1 MSTNVRIKQ
10 KALFKKKLEM
20 KDIVALTGLA
30 YGVID
35 DNYRLIRNE
44 MAENTLIYDENR
56 LARGIDLW
64 LDGTDILF
72 SLSLPTTRS
81 EIRLFY
87 HVITPICNEVGTKK
101 YIREE
106 DTVSLKDNE
115 RFMQYDEEASIGAL
129 KDLQE
134 KIGNDEYSGEP
145 LELDKMQVRKLLER
159 SGAPEENL
167 EQFEKYLHE
176 IQALDVY
183 YATSNVYRTPEEKL
197 IGIYAIVADV
207 PSVVPTEPYVIMNQ
221 IEGVEAWYVMLK
233 KGEAIGYE
241 DFINNLDIK
250 DYYDANHVIT
260 MLSEAKIDELLKK
273 YKVEL

>member
-10 KALFKKKLEM
+10 KALFNKKLEM

-35 DNYRLIRNE
+35 DNYRL
-44 MAENTLIYDENR
+44 
-56 LARGIDLW
+56 ARGIDLW
-64 LDGTDILF
+64 LDGTDILL

-87 HVITPICNEVGTKK
+87 HVITTICNEVSTKK

-134 KIGNDEYSGEP
+134 KIGNDEYRRFEIFGVFNPISISLKEIQKIGN
-145 LELDKMQVRKLLER
+145 
-159 SGAPEENL
+159 NL
-167 EQFEKYLHE
+167 ESAMKILS
-176 IQALDVY
+176 IIWI
-183 YATSNVYRTPEEKL
+183 SR
-197 IGIYAIVADV
+197 I
-207 PSVVPTEPYVIMNQ
+207 
-221 IEGVEAWYVMLK
+221 
-233 KGEAIGYE
+233 
-241 DFINNLDIK
+241 
-250 DYYDANHVIT
+250 IT
-260 MLSEAKIDELLKK
+260 MPIM
-273 YKVEL
+273 

>member
-10 KALFKKKLEM
+10 KSLFKKKLEM

-64 LDGTDILF
+64 LDGTDILL

-87 HVITPICNEVGTKK
+87 HVITTICNEVGTKK

-115 RFMQYDEEASIGAL
+115 RFVQYDEEASIGAL
-129 KDLQE
+129 EDLQE
-134 KIGNDEYSGEP
+134 KIGNGSLVHPSPGVAVKRFKYSKFSAILP
-145 LELDKMQVRKLLER
+145 VT
-159 SGAPEENL
+159 SS
-167 EQFEKYLHE
+167 
-176 IQALDVY
+176 I
-183 YATSNVYRTPEEKL
+183 ATVP
-197 IGIYAIVADV
+197 IVFFSFLV
-207 PSVVPTEPYVIMNQ
+207 TIITYVL
-221 IEGVEAWYVMLK
+221 VLR
-233 KGEAIGYE
+233 
-241 DFINNLDIK
+241 
-250 DYYDANHVIT
+250 
-260 MLSEAKIDELLKK
+260 
-273 YKVEL
+273 